1 MSEDRIVQAD
11 SPERIEMTTTRPRS
25 GPRTVIAH
33 GTVAA
38 DYGVFDAHVVID
50 GEQIT
55 ALTVDDSVLG
65 SADELIDARGLV
77 VLPGAI
83 DPHAHFEDPG
93 HTERED
99 FTTGTM
105 AAAAGG
111 ITTVI
116 EHPLT
121 YPPVTSVELY
131 TEKRE
136 MAKRKVVIDFALWGA
151 LTRPSLAHMEG
162 QWREGAAGFKAFMP
176 ESDPSYPNVSDAEF
190 LEGMETAERLGA
202 LVLVHAESDSL
213 LQANRA
219 RLQSEGRTDV
229 AAHPESRPA
238 FVEEEAVHRA
248 LFLADHAGVRL
259 QIVHGSSPVSVD
271 LVAEARARGQRAT
284 IEVCP
289 HHLLLD
295 LEDYERLGPWG
306 CCAPAIRDRTLVEG
320 MWQRVLAGTVDSLVS
335 DHAAYTHAEKETGW
349 QDMLS
354 CPLGCQVIQETV
366 PLVLSEALHRRGM
379 SLPAFASFSATNT
392 ARTVGLYP
400 RKGTI
405 LPGSDAD
412 LALYDLE
419 SEWVVDPKA
428 QQFSKNPWSPFE
440 GRRVRGR
447 AVRTIVRG
455 RTVYADGQI
464 VVDPGYGRFL
474 SSQEAFALPELA
486 AAEAVL

>member
-1 MSEDRIVQAD
+1 MS
-11 SPERIEMTTTRPRS
+11 TTAARN
-25 GPRTVIAH
+25 GPRTVIAN

-38 DYGVFDAHVVID
+38 DYGVLKAHIVID
-50 GEQIT
+50 GERIT
-55 ALTVDDSVLG
+55 ALTVEQSVLG
-65 SADELIDARGLV
+65 LADEVIDARGLV

-111 ITTVI
+111 ISTVI

-121 YPPVTSVELY
+121 YPPVTTVDLY
-131 TEKRE
+131 TEKRN
-136 MAKRKVVIDFALWGA
+136 MAKGKVVVDFGLWGA
-151 LTRPSLAHMEG
+151 LTAPSLQHMEG

-202 LVLVHAESDSL
+202 LVLVHAESDAL
-213 LQANRA
+213 LRANRA
-219 RLQSEGRTDV
+219 RLRREGRRDV
-229 AAHPESRPA
+229 RAHPESRPA

-248 LFLADHAGVRL
+248 LFLAGHAGVRL
-259 QIVHGSSPVSVD
+259 QIVHGSSPVSAD

-295 LEDYERLGPWG
+295 LDDYERLGPWG
-306 CCAPAIRDRTLVEG
+306 CCAPAIRERALVEG
-320 MWQRVLAGTVDSLVS
+320 MWERVLGGTVDSLVS
-335 DHAAYTHAEKETGW
+335 DHAAYTHAEKEAGRE
-349 QDMLS
+349 DMLS

-366 PLVLSEALHRRGM
+366 PLVLSEAVHRRGM
-379 SLPAFASFSATNT
+379 TLPAFARFSATNT

-412 LALYDLE
+412 LALYDLDA
-419 SEWVVDPKA
+419 EWVVEPRA

-447 AVRTIVRG
+447 VIRTIVRG

-464 VVDPGYGRFL
+464 AADPGYGRFL
-474 SSQEAFALPELA
+474 SSQESFTLPDVTSV
-486 AAEAVL
+486 AEAVL